1 MSFSN
6 SKISG
11 AAKELFDAS
20 AAVQTFV
27 AAILRQPDIKLEELP
42 DLPKYQAAARKH
54 AENWTSQVL
63 PAIIQTNADI
73 IDFAHHFTSFF
84 DTLHK
89 LAEQIDAGKKDGL
102 QSFIKGLGLLRANVN
117 RKEGNVKYLNL
128 QLEEFKRNL
137 TVDHENFSTEE
148 SAAAK
153 ILEGNDGK
161 LKALSAAIDS
171 TNSKINAMIG
181 TMAGGAVGS
190 VAGIILIM
198 VGSLAEIETEGLS
211 TGLIIAGVGFLGSGI
226 TADIAGSVE
235 YGLAVEKKKELQ
247 EQLSTDKQAIGIMKH
262 VKGLLDGFVSQIE
275 SAVKSVGVLEKEWT
289 VMSDDLAKVISD
301 LDKTPGSLG
310 LVKMLNVARSD
321 WEVALNLARKMVPS
335 GQMPVQAVKNILN
348 EIHTK

>member
-20 AAVQTFV
+20 AAVQTYV
-27 AAILRQPDIKLEELP
+27 AAILRQADIQLKELS
-42 DLPKYQAAARKH
+42 DLPNYQATARNH

-63 PAIIQTNADI
+63 QAIIKTNSDI
-73 IDFAHHFTSFF
+73 IDFSYHFTSFY
-84 DTLHK
+84 DTLHQ
-89 LAEQIDAGKKDGL
+89 LAEQIDAGKKGGFK
-102 QSFIKGLGLLRANVN
+102 SFKDGLGLLRANLN

-137 TVDHENFSTEE
+137 MGDHENFSREVST
-148 SAAAK
+148 AVK
-153 ILEGNDGK
+153 ILEGNDGELQK
-161 LKALSAAIDS
+161 LSADIDS
-171 TNSKINAMIG
+171 INTKINAMIG

-190 VAGIILIM
+190 VTGIVLIL

-211 TGLIIAGVGFLGSGI
+211 TGLIIAGIGILETGI
-226 TADIAGSVE
+226 TAEVVGGVE
-235 YGLAVEKKKELQ
+235 YGLAVEEKKKLQ
-247 EQLSTDKQAIGIMKH
+247 EELSTDEQAIGILKH

-275 SAVKSVGVLEKEWT
+275 MAVKSVGVLEKEWS

-301 LDKTPGSLG
+301 LDNNPGSLG
-310 LVKMLNVARSD
+310 LVEMLNVARSD
-321 WEVALNLARKMVPS
+321 WEEALNLARKMVPT
-335 GQMPVQAVKNILN
+335 GNMPVKAVKNLMD